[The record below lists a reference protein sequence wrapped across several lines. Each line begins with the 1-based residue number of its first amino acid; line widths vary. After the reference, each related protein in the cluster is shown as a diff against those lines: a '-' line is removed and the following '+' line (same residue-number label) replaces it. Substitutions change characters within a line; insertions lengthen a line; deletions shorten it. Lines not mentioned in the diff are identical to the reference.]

1 MAKLLPTSLPF
12 AQNEVTGEIFNRLVR
27 IIELNLG
34 QFDPNRTPQ
43 FKETEIAQLNF
54 LEGDV
59 IWNTSQGVLQVYIGN
74 SWTQLHTPNTPNN
87 GFKATASL
95 GAVSV
100 ITKGNIAVNV
110 TVA

>member
-34 QFDPNRTPQ
+34 QFDPNRTQQ
-43 FKETEIAQLNF
+43 FNETEIAQLNF

-59 IWNTSQGVLQVYIGN
+59 IWNTTAGVLQVYLIMV
-74 SWTQLHTPNTPNN
+74 L
-87 GFKATASL
+87 KL
-95 GAVSV
+95 RLL
-100 ITKGNIAVNV
+100 
-110 TVA
+110 

>member
-1 MAKLLPTSLPF
+1 MAKLLPTSLPL

-43 FKETEIAQLNF
+43 FNETEIAQLNF
-54 LEGDV
+54 LQGDV
-59 IWNTSQGVLQVYIGN
+59 IWNTSAGVLQVYVGN
-74 SWTQLHTPNTPNN
+74 KWLQLHVPNTPNN
-87 GFKATASL
+87 GFEATASL

-100 ITKGNIAVNV
+100 VNKGDIAVNI